1 MEVKDLVQ
9 PTEAGAKKVE
19 ARVEANSQLIQ
30 AIVDRLVEK
39 YCGPLDDFMA
49 KVRPVLEDTE
59 HPITD
64 DELEAAML
72 KVTALMYFTGDAME
86 NLGIRADIAESVR
99 KEAYNKAHGNAVGT
113 VADKAVVAEVASVEE
128 GLVKAAYDRSYR
140 KIKGKLDLA
149 STVYSALKRVMD
161 KRMLELRRLGESK
174 GGETL

>member
-1 MEVKDLVQ
+1 MDLQSIVQ
-9 PTEAGAKKVE
+9 PTEAGSKKVE

-30 AIVDRLVEK
+30 VIVDRLVDK
-39 YCGPLDDFMA
+39 YCGPLDRFLGEI
-49 KVRPVLEDTE
+49 KPILEDTQN
-59 HPITD
+59 PITD
-64 DELEAAML
+64 DELESAML
-72 KVTALMYFTGDAME
+72 KITALMYFTGDAME

-99 KEAYNKAHGNAVGT
+99 KEAYNKAHGSAVGT

-128 GLVKAAYDRSYR
+128 SLVKSAYDRAYR

-174 GGETL
+174 GGDAL